1 MRSTILTL
9 NTKSNFRDFP
19 VVINGV
25 LKLLLKT
32 FKEKEIRSA
41 IGIENSHKTLKRERN
56 TMTYSYMQTILEILA
71 QRIAKTED
79 LHFQFTMDK
88 LGEGFNNGE

>member
-1 MRSTILTL
+1 MS
-9 NTKSNFRDFP
+9 
-19 VVINGV
+19 
-25 LKLLLKT
+25 
-32 FKEKEIRSA
+32 
-41 IGIENSHKTLKRERN
+41 
-56 TMTYSYMQTILEILA
+56 YSYMQTILEILA